1 MEKSK
6 YDAMMQII
14 NSDKHLNHGL
24 YVNFLGNDTVRLFSL
39 ERIEQQIKEGK
50 IQAEWQPCKRTTA
63 IYTGEEDKLVY
74 HLPISL
80 ATTLVKKDGIW
91 KQQ

>member
-14 NSDKHLNHGL
+14 NSDKRLNHGL

-39 ERIEQQIKEGK
+39 ERI
-50 IQAEWQPCKRTTA
+50 
-63 IYTGEEDKLVY
+63 
-74 HLPISL
+74 
-80 ATTLVKKDGIW
+80 
-91 KQQ
+91 